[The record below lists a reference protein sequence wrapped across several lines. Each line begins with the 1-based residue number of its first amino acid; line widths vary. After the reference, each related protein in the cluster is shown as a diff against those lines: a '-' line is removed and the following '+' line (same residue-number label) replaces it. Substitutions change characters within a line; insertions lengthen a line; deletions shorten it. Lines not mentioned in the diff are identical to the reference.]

1 MFKCLFQ
8 LVDLGYWANP
18 LFPQSCCEFLSG
30 DPAEQFCVPSTT
42 PTQWMHPIGCFK
54 AFTFHLQEVS
64 TQFITYAYWMSGYQI
79 FCFLLSIYLIYEV
92 YSYRKNERDFQI
104 YCSNF
109 VEKSKINSA
118 FLKTCSQESNES
130 QETVVE
136 STGSSE
142 RSSEARS
149 AQVSSS
155 YQYQN
160 VFILSLFTIFQ
171 NFRRCISIIFKIF
184 KFFDLELSAVSYY
197 LLVMHH
203 ESSLMT

>member
-79 FCFLLSIYLIYEV
+79 FCLLFSIYLIYEV

-149 AQVSSS
+149 A
-155 YQYQN
+155 
-160 VFILSLFTIFQ
+160 
-171 NFRRCISIIFKIF
+171 
-184 KFFDLELSAVSYY
+184 
-197 LLVMHH
+197 
-203 ESSLMT
+203 